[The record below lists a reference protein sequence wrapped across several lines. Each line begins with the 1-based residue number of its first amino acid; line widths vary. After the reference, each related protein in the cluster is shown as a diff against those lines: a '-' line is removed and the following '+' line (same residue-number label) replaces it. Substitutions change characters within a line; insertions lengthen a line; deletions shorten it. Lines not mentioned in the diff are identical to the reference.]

1 MSFDERMDRLVE
13 RQEALTQSVEIH
25 HAMLTR
31 LEAMQAEHNLAL
43 SHQRETMDGL
53 MTATGRLLTATDRL
67 VQVSNQHESRLTKL
81 EGRA

>member
-25 HAMLTR
+25 HAVLTR
-31 LEAMQAEHNLAL
+31 L
-43 SHQRETMDGL
+43 
-53 MTATGRLLTATDRL
+53 TATGRLLTATDRL